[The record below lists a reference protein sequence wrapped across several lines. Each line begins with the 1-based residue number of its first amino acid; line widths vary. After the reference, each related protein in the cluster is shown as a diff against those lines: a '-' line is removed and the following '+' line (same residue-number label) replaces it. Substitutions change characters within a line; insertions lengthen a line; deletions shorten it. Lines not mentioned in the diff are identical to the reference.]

1 MTNQAIITFD
11 WKNVDINKTRALS
24 RSASAVID
32 AVDGF
37 LDSTCTIDGFLDS
50 TCTINTVNGDTY
62 SVTLT
67 VFIDITRSYSAPKDC
82 ANKAAILADICQR
95 LRGAIYTEAM
105 NYRNGD
111 IREGMVTDMFVYRW
125 DTENWWLYDE
135 ENMEDDIHE

>member
-24 RSASAVID
+24 RSASAVI
-32 AVDGF
+32 GG
-37 LDSTCTIDGFLDS
+37 IDGFLDS

-82 ANKAAILADICQR
+82 ASKAAILADICQR

-135 ENMEDDIHE
+135 ENTEDDIHE